1 MTPVA
6 RLVVAG
12 VVLASL
18 AGVGPARLSGQ
29 SSAVVSV
36 RITLDGGA
44 APVPRHVLL
53 VSDNPASR
61 VPWRVVIG
69 QDGHGRVTLPA
80 ANYTIESEEPLVFG
94 GRALEWRQTFDV
106 VAGSDVTLEFTPDN
120 AMIVPLPEA
129 SATAEDGTPLLDQW
143 AVLARRQDGVVGLW
157 TPTTMAAGF
166 VVSNTGLV
174 ATNTRAVGKAT
185 SVELQLRP
193 DLKIAARVLA
203 VDADQDVA
211 ILWADADALGAR
223 TPIATGCRDAS
234 QPSLS
239 RSQPLVTLAARPGSP
254 PFPTRG
260 TVRHVEPTLALADF
274 DAGLDITGGPVFV
287 AGDVLAGLTSV
298 WGDDGEDFRLVRVDA
313 LCATIARAE
322 AAMQDAPPPSATP
335 LPLEAVARAPER
347 ALAAAATRRAGS
359 LNPYQIASSDFD
371 IAFITPVAAHAAAQ
385 GLADFGNWSRYV
397 AMAHPV
403 LFVRVTPKQAER
415 FWTKVAR
422 GAALTQGIA
431 LPAFKHF
438 KPGFDRLQV
447 TCGGAE
453 VVPIHPFVIER
464 QVSAT
469 AAVREGLYAFEPR
482 SIGPH
487 CGTVT
492 LSVYS
497 EKDPARRDAVDVDAR
512 VLDQLGKDVV
522 EYEALV
528 EQPRSRGVAGRDQ
541 AALVSGYRSRA
552 ST

>member
-1 MTPVA
+1 MTTAV
-6 RLVVAG
+6 RLLVSC
-12 VVLASL
+12 VVLAGL
-18 AGVGPARLSGQ
+18 AGVGTARLSGQ
-29 SSAVVSV
+29 SSGVVSV

-61 VPWRVVIG
+61 VPWRVVVG
-69 QDGHGRVTLPA
+69 SDGHGRVNLPA

-106 VAGSDVTLEFTPDN
+106 VAGSDVTIEFTLDN
-120 AMIVPLPEA
+120 ATVVPLPA
-129 SATAEDGTPLLDQW
+129 LSATADDGTPLLDQW
-143 AVLARRQDGVVGLW
+143 AVLARRQESVVGLW
-157 TPTTMAAGF
+157 TPTTIAAGF

-174 ATNTRAVGKAT
+174 ATNTRTIGNAK

-211 ILWADADALGAR
+211 ILWANPDALGAR
-223 TPIATGCRDAS
+223 PPIATGCRDAS
-234 QPSLS
+234 PPSLA

-260 TVRHVEPTLALADF
+260 TVRHVEPALALADF

-298 WGDDGEDFRLVRVDA
+298 WGDEGEDFRLVRVDA

-322 AAMQDAPPPSATP
+322 AAMRDAPPPSTAP

-347 ALAAAATRRAGS
+347 ALAAAATRRIGS
-359 LNPYQIASSDFD
+359 LNPYQVASSDFD

-385 GLADFGNWSRYV
+385 GLTDFGNWSRYV

-403 LFVRVTPKQAER
+403 LLVRITPKQAER

-438 KPGFDRLQV
+438 KPGFDRLEV
-447 TCGGAE
+447 RCGDAE

-464 QVSAT
+464 QVSET
-469 AAVREGLYAFEPR
+469 TAVREGLYAFEPR

-497 EKDPARRDAVDVDAR
+497 EKDPGRRDAVDVDSR
-512 VLDQLGKDVV
+512 VLEQIGKDFV
-522 EYEALV
+522 EYETLV
-528 EQPRSRGVAGRDQ
+528 QQPRPRGVRGRD
-541 AALVSGYRSRA
+541 
-552 ST
+552 